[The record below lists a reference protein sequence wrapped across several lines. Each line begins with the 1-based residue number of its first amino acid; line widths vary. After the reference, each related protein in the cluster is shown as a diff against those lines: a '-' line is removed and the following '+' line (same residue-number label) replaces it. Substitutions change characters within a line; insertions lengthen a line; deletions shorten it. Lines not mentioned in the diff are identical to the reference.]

1 MAAAA
6 VHNREMANSAL
17 RFGDECLAEWGL
29 GKTVIDLHS
38 GAAVF
43 HFTGRRGLKCHAKIV
58 QPSRSGQTGVERG
71 VENIVAI
78 SQKLFHVLESEA
90 LQEILRRDAGPG

>member
-1 MAAAA
+1 VA
-6 VHNREMANSAL
+6 VDKREMANSAL
-17 RFGDECLAEWGL
+17 RFGDERLAEWGL
-29 GKTVIDLHS
+29 AKTVLDLHS

-58 QPSRSGQTGVERG
+58 QSSWSGQTGVECD

-78 SQKLFHVLESEA
+78 SQKVFHMLESQA
-90 LQEILRRDAGPG
+90 LQKSSE